1 MFSALQFTRS
11 RSRSRQKSGG
21 SETLINLHIRQIQS
35 RDVFKE
41 NTLSTNKKIE
51 KEKRKKT
58 RCRSRKEVRLENKM
72 KENTLTSKNSKE
84 TWSRPRNQPRKKASL
99 KILLFLFTFSFLL
112 FPPHESNVE
121 QFYDLPLLSIFPFVT
136 SEDILILHTCR
147 IYTIQGVNEK
157 VFLNSLQSIPENS

>member
-1 MFSALQFTRS
+1 MLRIHCFLPYNSPGAGAGTVLFLKGRS
-11 RSRSRQKSGG
+11 RAAPK
-21 SETLINLHIRQIQS
+21 LINLHIRQIQS

-84 TWSRPRNQPRKKASL
+84 T
-99 KILLFLFTFSFLL
+99 
-112 FPPHESNVE
+112 
-121 QFYDLPLLSIFPFVT
+121 
-136 SEDILILHTCR
+136 
-147 IYTIQGVNEK
+147 
-157 VFLNSLQSIPENS
+157 